1 MRRNTIISIVIIGV
15 ASAAFLARLY
25 LDFQKPYYKAMPG
38 GIYIVVPQRANT
50 GQVADLLV
58 KSGILR
64 SRLPFILYIR
74 YKDLGK
80 HIQAGEYRFAEA
92 ATPIQV
98 AQRLVRG
105 DISFRAITIPEGM
118 TAHETIELLAKNGLG
133 DPSEMQQLLQRTDW
147 IRDIDPNARSL
158 EGYLFPETYR
168 FGHKA
173 DSETVIKAMVN
184 QFRIRI
190 AKIIALQPVP
200 SGWTVPR
207 VVILA
212 SMVEKEVK
220 QALEAPLVASVLVN
234 RLEKDMPL
242 ACDAT
247 IIYAMKMEGIYE
259 GRLAKADMAMESPY
273 NTYIHTDL
281 PPGPISNPG
290 ENSLRAALN
299 PARTSYYYYVS
310 RNDGTHQFSI
320 DYDSHLNAVNR
331 FQKSAAGRKK

>member
-1 MRRNTIISIVIIGV
+1 LRKFLTVIGAIVALLAI
-15 ASAAFLARLY
+15 AAIELRSELES
-25 LDFQKPYYKAMPG
+25 PYYGARTSEVFVDIPRNSNSRQ
-38 GIYIVVPQRANT
+38 I
-50 GQVADLLV
+50 ADLLMG
-58 KSGILR
+58 SGILYHR
-64 SRLPFILYIR
+64 FPFLFYIR
-74 YKDLGK
+74 LKNLGRR
-80 HIQAGEYRFAEA
+80 IQAGEYRFAEP

-98 AQRLVRG
+98 AQRLVQG

-118 TAHETIELLAKNGLG
+118 TARETIELLAKNGLG
-133 DPSEMQQLLQRTDW
+133 DPGEMQQLLRRTDW
-147 IRDIDPNARSL
+147 IQDIDPKARSL

-168 FGHKA
+168 FGRKA

-190 AKIIALQPVP
+190 AKTTALHPVP

-234 RLEKDMPL
+234 RLEKGMPL

-259 GRLAKADMAMESPY
+259 GRLGKADMAMESPY

-290 ENSLRAALN
+290 DSSLLAALN

-310 RNDGTHQFSI
+310 RNDGTHQFSS
-320 DYDSHLNAVNR
+320 DYNAHLNAVNR

>member
-1 MRRNTIISIVIIGV
+1 LRKLVTVAGAIFALLAIVAIELRSELESPYFGARTSEVFVDIPRNSNSRQI
-15 ASAAFLARLY
+15 
-25 LDFQKPYYKAMPG
+25 
-38 GIYIVVPQRANT
+38 
-50 GQVADLLV
+50 ADLLLD
-58 KSGILR
+58 SGILYHR
-64 SRLPFILYIR
+64 FPFLFYIR
-74 YKDLGK
+74 LKNVGRR
-80 HIQAGEYRFAEA
+80 IQAGEYRFAEP

-118 TAHETIELLAKNGLG
+118 TAQETIELLAKSGLG
-133 DPSEMQQLLQRTDW
+133 DPGEMQRLLQRTDW
-147 IRDIDPNARSL
+147 IQDIDPKAQSL

-168 FGHKA
+168 FGRKA
-173 DSETVIKAMVN
+173 DSETIIKAMVN
-184 QFRIRI
+184 QFRTRI
-190 AKIIALQPVP
+190 AKILALYPAP
-200 SGWTVPR
+200 PGWSVPR

-212 SMVEKEVK
+212 SMVEKEAK
-220 QALEAPLVASVLVN
+220 QAAEAPLVASVLVN

-247 IIYAMKMEGIYE
+247 IIYAMKMEGVYE
-259 GRLAKADMAMESPY
+259 GRLGKADMAMESPY
-273 NTYIHTDL
+273 NTYIHARL

-310 RNDGTHQFSI
+310 RNDGTHQFSV

-331 FQKSAAGRKK
+331 FQKSAVARKK

>member
-1 MRRNTIISIVIIGV
+1 MRLKTLIPIGIIVI

-25 LDFQKPYYKAMPG
+25 LDFQKPYYRATPG
-38 GIYIVVPQRANT
+38 GIYIEVAPRANT
-50 GQVADLLV
+50 GQIADLLV

-64 SRLPFILYIR
+64 SRLPFLLYIR
-74 YKDLGK
+74 YKNLGT
-80 HIQAGEYRFAEA
+80 HIQAGEYRFAEP

-105 DISFRAITIPEGM
+105 DISFHSITIPEGM
-118 TAHETIELLAKNGLG
+118 TARETIELLAKNGLG
-133 DPSEMQQLLQRTDW
+133 DPGEMQQLLRRTDW
-147 IRDIDPNARSL
+147 IQDIDPKARSL

-168 FGHKA
+168 FGRKA
-173 DSETVIKAMVN
+173 DSETIIKTMVN
-184 QFRIRI
+184 QFRIKI
-190 AKIIALQPVP
+190 AKILALHPAP
-200 SGWTVPR
+200 PGWTVPR

-220 QALEAPLVASVLVN
+220 QAVEAPMVASVLVN
-234 RLEKDMPL
+234 RLEKNMPL

-247 IIYAMKMEGIYE
+247 VIYAMKTEGIYA
-259 GRLAKADMAMESPY
+259 GRLGKADMAIESPY
-273 NTYIHTDL
+273 NTYIHPNL

-290 ENSLRAALN
+290 ENSLRAALS

-310 RNDGTHQFSI
+310 RNDGTHQFSV
-320 DYDSHLNAVNR
+320 DYNSHVNAVNR

>member
-1 MRRNTIISIVIIGV
+1 LIVIIGIS
-15 ASAAFLARLY
+15 SAAFLARLY
-25 LDFQKPYYKAMPG
+25 LDFQNPYYEAMPG
-38 GIYIVVPQRANT
+38 GIYVVVPQHSNT
-50 GQVADLLV
+50 RQVADLLV
-58 KSGILR
+58 KSRILR
-64 SRLPFILYIR
+64 SRLPFLLYIR

-80 HIQAGEYRFAEA
+80 HIQAGEYRFAEP
-92 ATPIQV
+92 ATPVQV

-105 DISFRAITIPEGM
+105 DISFHAITIPEGM
-118 TAHETIELLAKNGLG
+118 TARETIELLAENGLG
-133 DPSEMQQLLQRTDW
+133 DSGEMQQLLRKTDW
-147 IRDIDPNARSL
+147 IQDIDPKARSL

-168 FGHKA
+168 FGRRA

-190 AKIIALQPVP
+190 AKIIALHPVP

-207 VVILA
+207 AVILA

-220 QALEAPLVASVLVN
+220 QASEAPLVASVLVN
-234 RLEKDMPL
+234 RLQKGMPL

-247 IIYAMKMEGIYE
+247 VIYAMKLEGIYE
-259 GRLAKADMAMESPY
+259 GRLGKADMAMESPY
-273 NTYIHTDL
+273 NTYLHTDL

-290 ENSLRAALN
+290 ENSLQAALD

-310 RNDGTHQFSI
+310 RNDGTHQFSN

-331 FQKSAAGRKK
+331 FQKSAKGRKK

>member
-1 MRRNTIISIVIIGV
+1 LRKILTVIGAIVVLLAIV
-15 ASAAFLARLY
+15 AIELRSELES
-25 LDFQKPYYKAMPG
+25 PYYGARTSEVFVEIPRNSNSRQ
-38 GIYIVVPQRANT
+38 I
-50 GQVADLLV
+50 ADLLV
-58 KSGILR
+58 GSGILYHR
-64 SRLPFILYIR
+64 FPFLFYIR
-74 YKDLGK
+74 LKNLEH
-80 HIQAGEYRFAEA
+80 HIQAGEYRFAEP

-118 TAHETIELLAKNGLG
+118 TARETIELLAKNGLG
-133 DPSEMQQLLQRTDW
+133 DPGEMQQLLRRTDW
-147 IRDIDPNARSL
+147 IQDIDPKARSL

-168 FGHKA
+168 FGRKA
-173 DSETVIKAMVN
+173 DSDTVIKAMVN

-190 AKIIALQPVP
+190 AKTTALHPVP

-220 QALEAPLVASVLVN
+220 QASEAPLVASVLVN
-234 RLEKDMPL
+234 RLEKGMPL

-259 GRLAKADMAMESPY
+259 GRLGKADLAMESPY
-273 NTYIHTDL
+273 NTYIHTNL